1 MPRYSVTTYSP
12 DSAKV
17 VTFSPSDRSPLII
30 VLPVSN
36 PGFRKRFQH
45 FDRIIGSTRRVS
57 DDGISVGRWQ
67 SPSQPFIHI
76 WHRLHQP
83 MKEPRAP
90 KLGKAVFHPIT
101 HPHTISLTPLTS
113 SNPTGYHL
121 Y

>member
-57 DDGISVGRWQ
+57 DDGISVATPADEGASSAQ
-67 SPSQPFIHI
+67 
-76 WHRLHQP
+76 
-83 MKEPRAP
+83 
-90 KLGKAVFHPIT
+90 AVFHPIT

-113 SNPTGYHL
+113 SNPTCTRNRYWL
-121 Y
+121 EWAALVN